1 MQVEID
7 VYSGRPGPVW
17 ELDAGQASEL
27 TARLRTLSSA
37 GAGAL
42 PDGLGYRGLR
52 LRPQN
57 SGTVAPAAAGLIEI
71 GAGRVHMT
79 RADGTTRQLADPGR
93 ALERWLIDT
102 ARGRIDEALRQ
113 MAAAEAAKAP

>member
-7 VYSGRPGPVW
+7 VYSGRPNPVW
-17 ELDAGQASEL
+17 ELDAVQSAELAAKLQAL
-27 TARLRTLSSA
+27 PAA

-52 LRPQN
+52 LRPQT
-57 SGTVAPAAAGLIEI
+57 SGTAVPAAAGLIEI